1 MKLIL
6 TFVPFVVQKKRK
18 NTETQRTQRNT
29 EKKMLNSL
37 LSMPGLKMRKG
48 FPEKKNLNS
57 CLIKLHYGESGFL
70 LSREFDPELVSDHL
84 HSG

>member
-1 MKLIL
+1 M
-6 TFVPFVVQKKRK
+6 
-18 NTETQRTQRNT
+18 
-29 EKKMLNSL
+29 S
-37 LSMPGLKMRKG
+37 GLKMRKG